1 MESNKYNNYMR
12 VSEAVVVGGLSLYFY
27 KKISDL
33 EAVVEDLKN
42 QIVIQN
48 NQIRY
53 LIGSINPQPHQ
64 PQNQQFA
71 GHTTPLKIPHMG
83 NEFNRKPMTHI
94 YHESNPERVKE
105 HFNLRESVTA
115 RTSVAARTIQN
126 REMDA
131 MFEANS
137 NHQPNKNSLVC
148 EGDVCKLVPLKIS
161 STFDE
166 DGKAI
171 RNPKVN
177 NNGDEKL
184 KKSVVISKISKHVEY
199 DRENVDNDQ
208 TFKVNTFTNSSPN
221 PVLKSVTPNPS
232 TSAIPT
238 TGEDEPST
246 TELDKILNEIDDE
259 N

>member
-1 MESNKYNNYMR
+1 M
-12 VSEAVVVGGLSLYFY
+12 VSEAVIVGGLSLYFY

-33 EAVVEDLKN
+33 ETVVDDLKN
-42 QIVIQN
+42 QIVMQN

-53 LIGSINPQPHQ
+53 LIGSIHPQSHQ
-64 PQNQQFA
+64 PQNQQFT
-71 GHTTPLKIPHMG
+71 GHTTPLKIPQMG
-83 NEFNRKPMTHI
+83 NEFNLKPMTHNH
-94 YHESNPERVKE
+94 HESNPERVKE
-105 HFNLRESVTA
+105 HFNLRENVTT
-115 RTSVAARTIQN
+115 RTSVADSVAARAIQN
-126 REMDA
+126 REMEA

-137 NHQPNKNSLVC
+137 NHSNRQPNLVC
-148 EGDVCKLVPLKIS
+148 DGDVCKLVPLKIS
-161 STFDE
+161 N
-166 DGKAI
+166 DGEVVTRNLKA
-171 RNPKVN
+171 N

-184 KKSVVISKISKHVEY
+184 KKAVVISKISKQVEY

-238 TGEDEPST
+238 TGEDEPPT

>member
-1 MESNKYNNYMR
+1 MR

-53 LIGSINPQPHQ
+53 LIGSINPQP
-64 PQNQQFA
+64 QNQQFA

-105 HFNLRESVTA
+105 HFNPRESV
-115 RTSVAARTIQN
+115 TSVAARTIQN
-126 REMDA
+126 REMEA
-131 MFEANS
+131 MFESNS

-161 STFDE
+161 GTFDE
-166 DGKAI
+166 DGKAV

-221 PVLKSVTPNPS
+221 PVLKSVTPKPS

-238 TGEDEPST
+238 TSEVGPS